1 MPDDFCIEHG
11 YEHMKS
17 QFGNPIPYCEACE
30 RKRTMRV
37 TKQFDREKGLPF
49 WYLEFD
55 GEKYGPFSTR
65 EEAYAWDDREV
76 PTGEV
81 VDPKLVAR

>member
-1 MPDDFCIEHG
+1 
-11 YEHMKS
+11 
-17 QFGNPIPYCEACE
+17 
-30 RKRTMRV
+30 MRI

-55 GEKYGPFSTR
+55 GERYGPFSTQ

-76 PTGEV
+76 PQGEL
-81 VDPKLVAR
+81 DNPKLVPK